1 MPLDYDKLKNWKV
14 APVTHLYTSRD
25 AILYALGIGL
35 GFDPAEENE
44 LRFLHEKQL
53 LALPTLATVLGYPW
67 GWIYQVNAGA
77 TRLKHVLAE
86 QGITIHKLP
95 PPQGEVISHLG
106 VTNIVDKGK
115 DKGALIYTER
125 KVYEKQSGDLL
136 CTLSNTMFCR
146 ADGGF
151 GGPAG
156 PVRVPQAIP
165 QRAPDQVCALPSLRQ
180 AALIYQLCGDRNPLH
195 VDPEVARAAGF
206 KRPIL
211 HGLCTFGMAGHAL
224 LKTYCNYDPVKLL
237 AIEGRFSAPV
247 FPGETV
253 ITEMWREGDTV
264 AFRSS
269 VAGRDAIVIN
279 NGRAEFSER

>member
-1 MPLDYDKLKNWKV
+1 MPLDYEKLKNWKV
-14 APVTHLYTSRD
+14 EPVTHQYTSRD

-35 GFDPAEENE
+35 GFDPVDENE
-44 LRFLHEKQL
+44 LRFLHEKNLQ
-53 LALPTLATVLGYPW
+53 ALPTLATVLGYPW
-67 GWIYQVNAGA
+67 GWIYKVNAGA
-77 TRLKHVLAE
+77 TRLRHVLAE

-106 VTNIVDKGK
+106 VTHIVDKGK
-115 DKGALIYTER
+115 DRGALIFTER

-146 ADGGF
+146 GDGGF
-151 GGPAG
+151 DGPAG
-156 PVRVPQAIP
+156 PLRAPQAIP
-165 QRAPDQVCALPSLRQ
+165 QRAPDAVCALPSLPQ

-195 VDPEVARAAGF
+195 VDPAVAQAAGF

-224 LKTYCNYDPVKLL
+224 LKTYCDYDSSKLL
-237 AIEGRFSAPV
+237 AMEGRFSAPV

-253 ITEMWREGDTV
+253 TTEMWREAETV
-264 AFRSS
+264 VFRAS
-269 VAGRDAIVIN
+269 VAGRDAVVIN
-279 NGRAEFSER
+279 NGHAVISGQ